1 LKIVLDFG
9 EQGIVNA
16 GEPPGGMHTVRGLGE
31 RRFGDVEEVE
41 AVRNGVRR
49 LAKLRTQRESLERGK
64 RVNGDLV

>member
-1 LKIVLDFG
+1 
-9 EQGIVNA
+9 
-16 GEPPGGMHTVRGLGE
+16 MHTVRGLGE